1 MNIVSAITGKT
12 LVMVFLLANPFAHA
26 NVQAQNGDQVHVV
39 EVEGLVDN
47 GLHSYIQRSLS
58 AAESE
63 SAAGVILHIDTFGG
77 LVDAADKIRK
87 TLLDAEIPVIAFID
101 KNAASAGALIA
112 LSADSIFM
120 SPGSSI
126 GAATVVDG
134 AGEAADEKMQSYMR
148 GLMRST
154 AEAKGRDPRLAEA
167 MVDQRIV
174 IEGVI
179 EEDVLLTL
187 STSEAV
193 ALGLADA
200 SLASL
205 VQVLEHMGWED
216 YEIISVNQLWQ
227 ETVLRFFA
235 GPVVTSL
242 LMLMMLGGLY
252 FELQSPGIGFPGAIA
267 LTGALAFFAP
277 HYIMGLASW
286 EIIIFF
292 LGVLLLIIEIFVVPG
307 FGIPGIAGIILV
319 IFSLLA
325 SMVGNVGFNFPEIR
339 YMSGPIWTMVAT
351 LVLGIAL
358 IISLARHMP
367 QSKAFNRLV
376 LANTTGTSYGYTS
389 ATTVEDLIGLE
400 GVALS
405 TLRPAGTA
413 LIDSRRIDVVS
424 DGDFIE
430 KGEKIKVITSVGSRV
445 MVSRVS

>member
-1 MNIVSAITGKT
+1 
-12 LVMVFLLANPFAHA
+12 
-26 NVQAQNGDQVHVV
+26 
-39 EVEGLVDN
+39 
-47 GLHSYIQRSLS
+47 
-58 AAESE
+58 
-63 SAAGVILHIDTFGG
+63 
-77 LVDAADKIRK
+77 
-87 TLLDAEIPVIAFID
+87 
-101 KNAASAGALIA
+101 
-112 LSADSIFM
+112 
-120 SPGSSI
+120 
-126 GAATVVDG
+126 
-134 AGEAADEKMQSYMR
+134 
-148 GLMRST
+148 
-154 AEAKGRDPRLAEA
+154 
-167 MVDQRIV
+167 
-174 IEGVI
+174 
-179 EEDVLLTL
+179 
-187 STSEAV
+187 
-193 ALGLADA
+193 
-200 SLASL
+200 
-205 VQVLEHMGWED
+205 
-216 YEIISVNQLWQ
+216 
-227 ETVLRFFA
+227 
-235 GPVVTSL
+235 
-242 LMLMMLGGLY
+242 